1 MPQAITG
8 RESVAA
14 LGAAADLLR
23 IPAQILT
30 DATTARV
37 AALTDIGWLIAFT
50 SASAKTYTIQAES
63 AMTAPFIAGQPL
75 FVVNDGAGA
84 LTLTASGVT
93 LNTALS
99 SLDIAQHKFAT
110 LLYRG
115 GNVWTVA

>member
-1 MPQAITG
+1 MPSLIPGRGSLATITDI
-8 RESVAA
+8 
-14 LGAAADLLR
+14 ADLRR
-23 IPAQILT
+23 IPVEILT
-30 DATTARV
+30 DATTARI
-37 AALTDIGWLIAFT
+37 AAVTDLGFLTAFT
-50 SASAKTYTIQAES
+50 NAAAKTYTIQAES